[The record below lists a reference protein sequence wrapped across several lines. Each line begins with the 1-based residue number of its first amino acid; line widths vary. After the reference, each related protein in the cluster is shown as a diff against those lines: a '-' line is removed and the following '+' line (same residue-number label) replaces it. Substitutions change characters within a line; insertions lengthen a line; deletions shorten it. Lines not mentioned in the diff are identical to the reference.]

1 MRNARSALGWVV
13 LVVERGELR
22 SVEPRVSMSG
32 LVDTAFPGPTTASS
46 DRSWVLDNL
55 MLFRTIL
62 LAPRFP
68 NLVSVNMIGNW
79 AFTPNETGLNNGSK
93 AG

>member
-1 MRNARSALGWVV
+1 M
-13 LVVERGELR
+13 
-22 SVEPRVSMSG
+22 PR
-32 LVDTAFPGPTTASS
+32 PTMASN
-46 DRSWVLDNL
+46 DESWVLDNL

-62 LAPRFP
+62 LAPPGFP
-68 NLVSVNMIGNW
+68 LSTLNGGR